1 MIQVHADP
9 LRFLFS
15 GSASFC
21 ATLCLESLRN
31 SLLDMEAHAADAQ
44 GAATRAL
51 AVLHV
56 LGYAYAVSNDDSCH
70 SLALAGGGAKRALA
84 EDLAVEATVDDAVPD
99 APLAAAPVT

>member
-1 MIQVHADP
+1 MQA
-9 LRFLFS
+9 R
-15 GSASFC
+15 
-21 ATLCLESLRN
+21 
-31 SLLDMEAHAADAQ
+31 AADAQ

-99 APLAAAPVT
+99 APLAAAPVTKNMLTITASLPDMLNLADL

>member
-1 MIQVHADP
+1 MQA
-9 LRFLFS
+9 R
-15 GSASFC
+15 
-21 ATLCLESLRN
+21 
-31 SLLDMEAHAADAQ
+31 AAEAQ

-99 APLAAAPVT
+99 APLAAAPVTRNMLTITASLPDMLNLADL

>member
-1 MIQVHADP
+1 M
-9 LRFLFS
+9 
-15 GSASFC
+15 
-21 ATLCLESLRN
+21 
-31 SLLDMEAHAADAQ
+31 
-44 GAATRAL
+44 
-51 AVLHV
+51 

>member
-1 MIQVHADP
+1 MQA
-9 LRFLFS
+9 R
-15 GSASFC
+15 
-21 ATLCLESLRN
+21 
-31 SLLDMEAHAADAQ
+31 AADAQ

-99 APLAAAPVT
+99 APLAAAPVTRNMLTITASLPDLSDLADL